1 MRMAAVGSVIPNYM
15 AAPQGVGYSDKA
27 VKPQDLGAW
36 ETFKGMPNFSKACFS
51 SGSISSK
58 LFGLFPIDFGAA

>member
-15 AAPQGVGYSDKA
+15 AAPQGVADSDKA

-36 ETFKGMPNFSKACFS
+36 ETFKGMPTWET
-51 SGSISSK
+51 
-58 LFGLFPIDFGAA
+58 FPDKWPHVQSYF